1 MNRRYGPFQVLAAAT
16 LWGTTGPV
24 EVLARLP
31 VAPAAVGGTRILT
44 GGLVLLAWALAR
56 RTPRPLAFP
65 AVVRRHWRPLLA
77 ASCATGVFQA
87 AYFTSV
93 SRTGAALATAIVF
106 GVAPVATGMSA
117 SVIGRSRLG
126 RGWAAGTGCAV
137 AGCVLLLLPGHASR
151 PDGTGVVL
159 VIVAAGCYA
168 AYTVAA
174 KRLTDDG
181 AAMPVTVSATLI
193 VGGLMLT
200 PWLVTAGAGLFTG
213 RALLTVAW
221 LGPVTTAAAYML
233 FVRGLRTVSAAT
245 AGTLSLAEPLVAAL
259 AGIGLLHEHLA
270 APALLGCG
278 WAVAPGERFRI
289 QSTPGIRIGIGT
301 LTSEES
307 ASLAADLRASLA
319 RRPRRSD

>member
-1 MNRRYGPFQVLAAAT
+1 MSRHYGPFQVLAAAT

-24 EVLARLP
+24 EVLAKLP

-93 SRTGAALATAIVF
+93 SRTGAALATTIVF
-106 GVAPVATGMSA
+106 GVAPLVTGLSA
-117 SVIGRSRLG
+117 SVIGRSRLS

-137 AGCVLLLLPGHASR
+137 AGCVLLLLPGYASR

-159 VIVAAGCYA
+159 AIVAAGCYA
-168 AYTVAA
+168 AYTVSA

-181 AAMPVTVSATLI
+181 AAMPVAVSATLI
-193 VGGLMLT
+193 AGGLMLT
-200 PWLVTAGAGLFTG
+200 PWLATAGAGSVHRARAADRRLAGAGDHRG
-213 RALLTVAW
+213 RLHAVRP
-221 LGPVTTAAAYML
+221 GPAYRS
-233 FVRGLRTVSAAT
+233 RGHGRH
-245 AGTLSLAEPLVAAL
+245 AEPRRAADRRAGRDRVAA
-259 AGIGLLHEHLA
+259 
-270 APALLGCG
+270 
-278 WAVAPGERFRI
+278 
-289 QSTPGIRIGIGT
+289 
-301 LTSEES
+301 
-307 ASLAADLRASLA
+307 
-319 RRPRRSD
+319 

>member
-1 MNRRYGPFQVLAAAT
+1 MTWPRRS
-16 LWGTTGPV
+16 
-24 EVLARLP
+24 
-31 VAPAAVGGTRILT
+31 
-44 GGLVLLAWALAR
+44 
-56 RTPRPLAFP
+56 
-65 AVVRRHWRPLLA
+65 
-77 ASCATGVFQA
+77 SCPPDL
-87 AYFTSV
+87 
-93 SRTGAALATAIVF
+93 RE
-106 GVAPVATGMSA
+106 
-117 SVIGRSRLG
+117 LG

-159 VIVAAGCYA
+159 AIVAAGCYA

-245 AGTLSLAEPLVAAL
+245 AWHAEPRRAAGRRAGRDRVAA
-259 AGIGLLHEHLA
+259 
-270 APALLGCG
+270 
-278 WAVAPGERFRI
+278 
-289 QSTPGIRIGIGT
+289 
-301 LTSEES
+301 
-307 ASLAADLRASLA
+307 
-319 RRPRRSD
+319 